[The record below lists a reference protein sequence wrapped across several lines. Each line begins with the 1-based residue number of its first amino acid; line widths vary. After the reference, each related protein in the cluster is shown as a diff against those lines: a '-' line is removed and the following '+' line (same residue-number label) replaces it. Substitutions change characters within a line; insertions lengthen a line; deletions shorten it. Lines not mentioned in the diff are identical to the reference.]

1 MAPNASAKIAS
12 EAAITRLR
20 IRAMRAARARSFALA
35 SSLGDRPGRAERSE
49 LGVGVGSCM
58 SAKVGAPCESGPGRA
73 RGLPGDAS
81 TLDQDPGRS
90 RAAPGCGADHLAHE
104 TEGPQRLHHHLVHR
118 RLTIIESGADVAALG
133 GFSGRESQVSVT
145 WLA

>member
-12 EAAITRLR
+12 ETAITRLR

-35 SSLGDRPGRAERSE
+35 SSLGDRPDAAERSE

-58 SAKVGAPCESGPGRA
+58 SAKVGARCESGPGRA

-81 TLDQDPGRS
+81 TLDQDSGRS
-90 RAAPGCGADHLAHE
+90 RAAPGRGADHLHVAE
-104 TEGPQRLHHHLVHR
+104 AGSSSA
-118 RLTIIESGADVAALG
+118 SGLYDCAGKADALASAA
-133 GFSGRESQVSVT
+133 
-145 WLA
+145 